1 MTSDLSLKTE
11 DVIKKKRCKNLDVKY
26 PANER
31 ENRLLDN
38 DWRINSLYI
47 NILNFR
53 HICLT
58 FENVLLDKSVP
69 EIAQYPVFYLNKTFI
84 VLKKSLFN
92 QSVSFQR
99 FLGLEVPPSPQ
110 KTFINN
116 KCLNWALSEIKPTPI
131 LFLKLAFTLLM
142 IFGGILWYSV
152 GITSLYTVANMDSLL
167 VCKLIQYF

>member
-1 MTSDLSLKTE
+1 MLS
-11 DVIKKKRCKNLDVKY
+11 KKRCKNLDVKY
-26 PANER
+26 LANER

-92 QSVSFQR
+92 QSVSYTEIFR
-99 FLGLEVPPSPQ
+99 ARSPPLSP
-110 KTFINN
+110 KN
-116 KCLNWALSEIKPTPI
+116 
-131 LFLKLAFTLLM
+131 
-142 IFGGILWYSV
+142 
-152 GITSLYTVANMDSLL
+152 LY
-167 VCKLIQYF
+167 